1 MDKEVKIESY
11 NKFPF
16 EERKRYEESFVENN
30 SALIEELTGAS
41 RVFNISQTP
50 LDKRAGV
57 DAILQFDR
65 GLSGVALRI
74 RKPQYKKYA
83 KRFTIGHH
91 ISQPNSQI
99 HCILNST
106 NDSNVFYPHFILQVN
121 GVDEQ
126 GYCKDCYAIMLQT
139 NVFANY
145 LKELIET
152 NTLEDYY
159 MPVLRNYEFEFTEVF
174 TQTDTGVDLFHIQ
187 NNNIKYV
194 KTHEESS

>member
-1 MDKEVKIESY
+1 MKGYD
-11 NKFPF
+11 KFPF

-41 RVFNISQTP
+41 RVFDISQTP
-50 LDKRAGV
+50 MDKRAGV

-65 GLSGVALRI
+65 GLSGVALSI
-74 RKPQYKKYA
+74 RKPQYKKFS

-99 HCILNST
+99 HYILNST
-106 NDSNVFYPHFILQVN
+106 NDSNVFYPHLVLQVN
-121 GVDEQ
+121 GVDEE
-126 GYCKDCYAIMLQT
+126 GYCKECYAIMLQT

-145 LKELIET
+145 LKELIKT

-159 MPVLRNYEFEFTEVF
+159 NTVLRSYEFEFTEVF
-174 TQTDTGVDLFHIQ
+174 YQTDTGVDLFHIQ

>member
-1 MDKEVKIESY
+1 MKGY

-16 EERKRYEESFVENN
+16 EERKQYEETFVGNN

-41 RVFNISQTP
+41 RVFDISQTP
-50 LDKRAGV
+50 MDKRAGV

-74 RKPQYKKYA
+74 RKPQYKKFS

-106 NDSNVFYPHFILQVN
+106 NDSNVFYPHLVLQVN
-121 GVDEQ
+121 GVDEE
-126 GYCKDCYAIMLQT
+126 GYCKECYAIMLQT

-159 MPVLRNYEFEFTEVF
+159 NTVLNAYEFEFTEVF

>member
-11 NKFPF
+11 KKFSF

-30 SALIEELTGAS
+30 SGLIQELTGAS

-74 RKPQYKKYA
+74 RKPQYKKFS

-106 NDSNVFYPHFILQVN
+106 NDSNVFYPHLVLQVN
-121 GVDEQ
+121 GVDEE

-159 MPVLRNYEFEFTEVF
+159 NTVLNAYEFEFTEVF
-174 TQTDTGVDLFHIQ
+174 YQTDTGVDLFHIQ

>member
-11 NKFPF
+11 KKFSF
-16 EERKRYEESFVENN
+16 EERKRYEETFVENN

-74 RKPQYKKYA
+74 RKPQYKKFS

-106 NDSNVFYPHFILQVN
+106 NDSNVFYPHLVLQVN
-121 GVDEQ
+121 GVDEE

-159 MPVLRNYEFEFTEVF
+159 NTVLNAYEFEFTEVF
-174 TQTDTGVDLFHIQ
+174 YQTDTGVDLFHIQ

>member
-1 MDKEVKIESY
+1 MKGYD
-11 NKFPF
+11 KFPF
-16 EERKRYEESFVENN
+16 EERKRYEENFVENN

-41 RVFNISQTP
+41 RVFDISQTP
-50 LDKRAGV
+50 MDKRAGV

-74 RKPQYKKYA
+74 RKPQYKKFS

-106 NDSNVFYPHFILQVN
+106 NDSNVFYPHLVLQVN
-121 GVDEQ
+121 GVDEE
-126 GYCKDCYAIMLQT
+126 GYCKECYAVMLQT

-159 MPVLRNYEFEFTEVF
+159 NTVLNAYEFEFTEVF
-174 TQTDTGVDLFHIQ
+174 YQTDTGVDLFHIQ

>member
-1 MDKEVKIESY
+1 MKGYD
-11 NKFPF
+11 KFPF
-16 EERKRYEESFVENN
+16 EERKIYEETFVQNN
-30 SALIEELTGAS
+30 SSLIEELTGAS
-41 RVFNISQTP
+41 RVFDISQTP
-50 LDKRAGV
+50 MDKRAGV

-74 RKPQYKKYA
+74 RKPQYKKFS

-106 NDSNVFYPHFILQVN
+106 NDSNVFYPHLVLQVN
-121 GVDEQ
+121 GVDEE
-126 GYCKDCYAIMLQT
+126 GYCKECYAIMLQT

-145 LKELIET
+145 LKELIKT

-159 MPVLRNYEFEFTEVF
+159 IPVLRSYEFEFTEVF

>member
-1 MDKEVKIESY
+1 MKGYDK
-11 NKFPF
+11 FTF
-16 EERKRYEESFVENN
+16 EERKQYEETFVENN

-41 RVFNISQTP
+41 RVFDISQTP

-74 RKPQYKKYA
+74 RKPQYKKFS

-106 NDSNVFYPHFILQVN
+106 NDSNVFYPHLVLQVN
-121 GVDEQ
+121 GVDEE
-126 GYCKDCYAIMLQT
+126 GYCKECFAIMLQT

-159 MPVLRNYEFEFTEVF
+159 IPVLRSYEFEFTEVF

>member
-1 MDKEVKIESY
+1 MKGY

-16 EERKRYEESFVENN
+16 EERKRDEESFVDNN

-121 GVDEQ
+121 GVDEE
-126 GYCKDCYAIMLQT
+126 GYCKECFAIMLQT
-139 NVFANY
+139 DVFANY
-145 LKELIET
+145 LKELIKT

-159 MPVLRNYEFEFTEVF
+159 NTVLYAYEFEFTEVF
-174 TQTDTGVDLFHIQ
+174 YQSDTGVDLFHIQ

>member
-1 MDKEVKIESY
+1 MKGYD
-11 NKFPF
+11 KFPF
-16 EERKRYEESFVENN
+16 EERKIYEETFVQNN
-30 SALIEELTGAS
+30 SSLIEELTGAS
-41 RVFNISQTP
+41 RVFDISQTP
-50 LDKRAGV
+50 MDKRAGV

-74 RKPQYKKYA
+74 RKPQYKKFS

-99 HCILNST
+99 HYILNST
-106 NDSNVFYPHFILQVN
+106 NDSNVFYPHLVLQVN
-121 GVDEQ
+121 GVDEE
-126 GYCKDCYAIMLQT
+126 GYCKECYAIMLQT

-145 LKELIET
+145 LKELIKT

-159 MPVLRNYEFEFTEVF
+159 NTVLNAYEFEFTEVF
-174 TQTDTGVDLFHIQ
+174 YQTDTGVDLFHIQ

>member
-1 MDKEVKIESY
+1 MKGYD
-11 NKFPF
+11 KFPF
-16 EERKRYEESFVENN
+16 EERKRYEETFVVNN

-41 RVFNISQTP
+41 RVFDISQTP
-50 LDKRAGV
+50 MDKRAGV
-57 DAILQFDR
+57 GAILQFDR

-74 RKPQYKKYA
+74 RKPQYKKFS

-106 NDSNVFYPHFILQVN
+106 NDSNVFYPHLVLQVN
-121 GVDEQ
+121 GVDEE
-126 GYCKDCYAIMLQT
+126 GYCKECYAIMLQT

-145 LKELIET
+145 LKELIKT

-159 MPVLRNYEFEFTEVF
+159 NTVLNAYEFEFTEVF
-174 TQTDTGVDLFHIQ
+174 YQTDTGVDLFHIQ

>member
-1 MDKEVKIESY
+1 LKGYD
-11 NKFPF
+11 KFPF
-16 EERKRYEESFVENN
+16 EERKIYEETFVQNN
-30 SALIEELTGAS
+30 SSLIEELTGAS
-41 RVFNISQTP
+41 RVFDISQTP
-50 LDKRAGV
+50 MDKRAGV

-74 RKPQYKKYA
+74 RKPQYKKFS

-106 NDSNVFYPHFILQVN
+106 NDSNVFYPHLVLQVN
-121 GVDEQ
+121 GVDEE
-126 GYCKDCYAIMLQT
+126 GYCKECYAIMLQT

-145 LKELIET
+145 LKELIKT

-159 MPVLRNYEFEFTEVF
+159 IPVLRSYEFDFTEVF

>member
-1 MDKEVKIESY
+1 MKGYD
-11 NKFPF
+11 KFPF

-41 RVFNISQTP
+41 RVFDISQTP
-50 LDKRAGV
+50 MDKRAGV

-74 RKPQYKKYA
+74 RKPQYKKFS

-99 HCILNST
+99 HYILNST
-106 NDSNVFYPHFILQVN
+106 NDSNVFYPHLVLQVN
-121 GVDEQ
+121 GVDEE
-126 GYCKDCYAIMLQT
+126 GYCKECYAIMLQT

-145 LKELIET
+145 LKELIKT

-159 MPVLRNYEFEFTEVF
+159 IPVLRSYEFEFTEVF

>member
-1 MDKEVKIESY
+1 MKGYD
-11 NKFPF
+11 KFPF

-41 RVFNISQTP
+41 RVFDISQTP
-50 LDKRAGV
+50 MDKRAGV

-74 RKPQYKKYA
+74 RKPQYKKFS

-106 NDSNVFYPHFILQVN
+106 NDSNVFYPHLILQVN
-121 GVDEQ
+121 GVDEE
-126 GYCKDCYAIMLQT
+126 GYCKECYAIMLQT

-145 LKELIET
+145 LKELIKT

-159 MPVLRNYEFEFTEVF
+159 IPVLRSYEFEFTEVF

>member
-1 MDKEVKIESY
+1 MKGYD
-11 NKFPF
+11 KFPF
-16 EERKRYEESFVENN
+16 EERKRYEETFVMSN

-41 RVFNISQTP
+41 RVFDISHTP
-50 LDKRAGV
+50 MDKRSGV

-74 RKPQYKKYA
+74 RKPQYKKFS

-106 NDSNVFYPHFILQVN
+106 NESNVFYPHLILQVN
-121 GVDEQ
+121 GVDEKA
-126 GYCKDCYAIMLQT
+126 YCKDCYAIMLQT

-145 LKELIET
+145 LKELIKT

-159 MPVLRNYEFEFTEVF
+159 NTVLNAYKFEFTEVF
-174 TQTDTGVDLFHIQ
+174 YQTDTGVDLFHIQ

>member
-1 MDKEVKIESY
+1 LKGYD
-11 NKFPF
+11 KFPF
-16 EERKRYEESFVENN
+16 EERKIYEETFVQNN
-30 SALIEELTGAS
+30 SSLIEELTGAS
-41 RVFNISQTP
+41 RVFDISQTP
-50 LDKRAGV
+50 MDKRAGV

-74 RKPQYKKYA
+74 RKPQYKKFS

-106 NDSNVFYPHFILQVN
+106 NDSNVFYLHLVLQVN
-121 GVDEQ
+121 GVDEE
-126 GYCKDCYAIMLQT
+126 GYCKECYAIMLQT

-145 LKELIET
+145 LKELIKT

-159 MPVLRNYEFEFTEVF
+159 IPVLRSYEFEFTEVF

>member
-1 MDKEVKIESY
+1 MKGYDKFS
-11 NKFPF
+11 F
-16 EERKRYEESFVENN
+16 EERKIYEETFVENN

-41 RVFNISQTP
+41 RVFDISQTSM
-50 LDKRAGV
+50 DKRSGV

-74 RKPQYKKYA
+74 RKPQYKKFS

-106 NDSNVFYPHFILQVN
+106 NDSNVFYPHLVLQVN
-121 GVDEQ
+121 GVDEE
-126 GYCKDCYAIMLQT
+126 GYCKECYAIMLQT

-145 LKELIET
+145 LKELIKT

-159 MPVLRNYEFEFTEVF
+159 STVLNAYEFEFTEVF
-174 TQTDTGVDLFHIQ
+174 YQTDTGVDLFHIQ

-194 KTHEESS
+194 KTHKESS

>member
-1 MDKEVKIESY
+1 MKGYD
-11 NKFPF
+11 KFPF
-16 EERKRYEESFVENN
+16 EERKQYEETFVENN
-30 SALIEELTGAS
+30 SALIKELTGAS
-41 RVFNISQTP
+41 RVFDISQTP
-50 LDKRAGV
+50 MDKRAGV

-74 RKPQYKKYA
+74 RKPQYKKFS

-106 NDSNVFYPHFILQVN
+106 NDSNVFYPHLILQVN
-121 GVDEQ
+121 GVDEE
-126 GYCKDCYAIMLQT
+126 GYCKECYAIILQT
-139 NVFANY
+139 NVFANH
-145 LKELIET
+145 LKELIKT

-159 MPVLRNYEFEFTEVF
+159 NTVLNAYEFEFTEVF
-174 TQTDTGVDLFHIQ
+174 YQTDTGVDLFHIQ

>member
-1 MDKEVKIESY
+1 MKNYKD
-11 NKFPF
+11 FPF
-16 EERKRYEESFVENN
+16 EERKMYEETFVENN

-41 RVFNISQTP
+41 RVFDISQTP
-50 LDKRAGV
+50 TDKWSGV

-74 RKPQYKKYA
+74 RKPKYKKFS

-91 ISQPNSQI
+91 ISNPNSQI

-106 NDSNVFYPHFILQVN
+106 NDSNVFYPHLILQVN

-159 MPVLRNYEFEFTEVF
+159 NTVLYAYEFEFTEVF
-174 TQTDTGVDLFHIQ
+174 YQTDTGVDLFHIQ

>member
-11 NKFPF
+11 KKFPF
-16 EERKRYEESFVENN
+16 EERKRYEETFVENN
-30 SALIEELTGAS
+30 SASIEELTGAS

-74 RKPQYKKYA
+74 RKPQYKKFA

-106 NDSNVFYPHFILQVN
+106 NDSNVFYPHLVLQVN
-121 GVDEQ
+121 GVDEE

-159 MPVLRNYEFEFTEVF
+159 NTVLNAYEFEFTEVF
-174 TQTDTGVDLFHIQ
+174 YQTDTGVDLFHIQ
-187 NNNIKYV
+187 KNNIKYV

>member
-1 MDKEVKIESY
+1 MDKKVKIESY
-11 NKFPF
+11 KKFPF
-16 EERKRYEESFVENN
+16 EERKRYEETFVENN

-41 RVFNISQTP
+41 RVFDISQTP
-50 LDKRAGV
+50 MDKRAGV

-74 RKPQYKKYA
+74 RKPQYKKFS

-106 NDSNVFYPHFILQVN
+106 NDSNVFYPHLVLQVN
-121 GVDEQ
+121 GVDEE

-159 MPVLRNYEFEFTEVF
+159 NTVLRSYEFEFTEVF
-174 TQTDTGVDLFHIQ
+174 YQTDTGVDLFHIQ

>member
-1 MDKEVKIESY
+1 MKGYD
-11 NKFPF
+11 KFPF
-16 EERKRYEESFVENN
+16 EERKIYEETFVQNN
-30 SALIEELTGAS
+30 SSLIEELTGAS
-41 RVFNISQTP
+41 RVFDISQTP
-50 LDKRAGV
+50 MDKRAGV

-65 GLSGVALRI
+65 GLSGEALRI
-74 RKPQYKKYA
+74 RKPKYEKFS

-106 NDSNVFYPHFILQVN
+106 NDSNVFYPHLVLQVN
-121 GVDEQ
+121 GVDEE
-126 GYCKDCYAIMLQT
+126 GYCKECYAIMLQT

-145 LKELIET
+145 LKELIKT

-159 MPVLRNYEFEFTEVF
+159 NTVLNAYEFEFTEVF
-174 TQTDTGVDLFHIQ
+174 YQTDTGVDLFHIQ

>member
-1 MDKEVKIESY
+1 MKGYD
-11 NKFPF
+11 KFPF

-41 RVFNISQTP
+41 RVFDISQTP
-50 LDKRAGV
+50 MDKRAGV

-74 RKPQYKKYA
+74 RKPQYKKFS

-99 HCILNST
+99 HYILNST
-106 NDSNVFYPHFILQVN
+106 NDSNVFYPHLVLQVN
-121 GVDEQ
+121 GVDEE
-126 GYCKDCYAIMLQT
+126 GYCKECYAIMLQT
-139 NVFANY
+139 NLFANY
-145 LKELIET
+145 LKELIKT

-159 MPVLRNYEFEFTEVF
+159 NTVLNAYEFEFTEVF
-174 TQTDTGVDLFHIQ
+174 YQTDTGVDLFHIQ

>member
-11 NKFPF
+11 KKFPF
-16 EERKRYEESFVENN
+16 EERKRYEETFVENN

-41 RVFNISQTP
+41 RVFDISQTP
-50 LDKRAGV
+50 MDKRAGV

-74 RKPQYKKYA
+74 RKPQYKKFS
-83 KRFTIGHH
+83 KRFTIGHN

-106 NDSNVFYPHFILQVN
+106 NDSNVFYPHLVLQVN
-121 GVDEQ
+121 GVDEE
-126 GYCKDCYAIMLQT
+126 GYCKECFAIMLQT

-159 MPVLRNYEFEFTEVF
+159 NTVLNAYEFEFTEVF
-174 TQTDTGVDLFHIQ
+174 YQTDTGVDLFHIQ

>member
-1 MDKEVKIESY
+1 MKGYD
-11 NKFPF
+11 KFPF

-41 RVFNISQTP
+41 RVFDISQTP
-50 LDKRAGV
+50 MDKRAGV

-74 RKPQYKKYA
+74 RKPQYKKFS

-106 NDSNVFYPHFILQVN
+106 NDSNVFYPHLVLQVN
-121 GVDEQ
+121 GVDEE
-126 GYCKDCYAIMLQT
+126 GYCKECFAIMLQT
-139 NVFANY
+139 NVFANH
-145 LKELIET
+145 LKELIKT

-159 MPVLRNYEFEFTEVF
+159 IPILRSYEFEFTEVF

-187 NNNIKYV
+187 NNDIKYV